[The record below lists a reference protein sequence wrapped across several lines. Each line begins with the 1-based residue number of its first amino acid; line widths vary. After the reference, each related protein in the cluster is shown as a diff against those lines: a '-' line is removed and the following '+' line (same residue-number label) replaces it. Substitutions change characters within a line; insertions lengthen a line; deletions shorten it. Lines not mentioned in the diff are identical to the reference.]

1 MGDLFTEK
9 SGDGRI
15 HPQRSSES
23 LPLPLPL
30 PLPRNTFTWNDG
42 NGIQK
47 KKKKTRLLPLKDCHY
62 VELVILAARRDSI
75 HFYNQ
80 KHDYTSSTTPVSSAS
95 SIFSLGGL
103 TLGYNASRSARLSL
117 SILVKPGCLITVSK
131 AAEVRYDGPAL
142 KPVMSYAVGESC

>member
-1 MGDLFTEK
+1 MAMGDLFTEK

-47 KKKKTRLLPLKDCHY
+47 KKKTRLLPLKDCHY
-62 VELVILAARRDSI
+62 VELV
-75 HFYNQ
+75 
-80 KHDYTSSTTPVSSAS
+80 TSSNTGTLFTSTTKSTTTPHQRLPYPLHHPSSA
-95 SIFSLGGL
+95 
-103 TLGYNASRSARLSL
+103 
-117 SILVKPGCLITVSK
+117 
-131 AAEVRYDGPAL
+131 
-142 KPVMSYAVGESC
+142 

>member
-47 KKKKTRLLPLKDCHY
+47 KKKTRLLPLKDCHY
-62 VELVILAARRDSI
+62 VELV
-75 HFYNQ
+75 
-80 KHDYTSSTTPVSSAS
+80 TSSKTGTLFTSTTK
-95 SIFSLGGL
+95 
-103 TLGYNASRSARLSL
+103 ARLHLINDSR
-117 SILVKPGCLITVSK
+117 ILYIIHLQPRRPYL
-131 AAEVRYDGPAL
+131 RL
-142 KPVMSYAVGESC
+142 